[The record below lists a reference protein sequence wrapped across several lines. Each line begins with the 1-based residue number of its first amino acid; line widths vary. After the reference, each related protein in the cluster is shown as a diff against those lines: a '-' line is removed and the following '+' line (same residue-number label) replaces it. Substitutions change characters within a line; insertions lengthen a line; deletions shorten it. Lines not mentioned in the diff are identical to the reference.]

1 MPLILQKNG
10 VFTHEVKRSVF
21 YGYCEQIAN
30 EQDAKDIIQKT
41 REKYPTAN
49 HNVFAY
55 SIKEEN
61 IIRFSDDGEPSG
73 TAGMPV
79 LNVFQKKGI
88 IDFVC
93 IVTRFFGGIMLG
105 AGGLVRAYTHA
116 AAGAMQN
123 AEPCERI
130 YYSIYNVICNYN
142 QFDKMK
148 YFFNKENI
156 EILDIKFT
164 DIIKATVK
172 VQDDKSE
179 PFFEAGF
186 FIITN

>member
-1 MPLILQKNG
+1 MPLILPKPG
-10 VFTHEVKRSVF
+10 IFTHEAKRSVF
-21 YGYCEQIAN
+21 HGYCEQVTS
-30 EQDAKDIIQKT
+30 EHDAKAVIDKI
-41 REKYPTAN
+41 RGKYQTAN

-55 SIKEEN
+55 SIKESN
-61 IIRFSDDGEPSG
+61 TIRFNDDGEPSG

-93 IVTRFFGGIMLG
+93 VVTRFFGGTMLG
-105 AGGLVRAYTHA
+105 AGGLVRAYTNT
-116 AAGAMQN
+116 AAGAMLN

-130 YYSIYNVICNYN
+130 YYTVYDVICAYS

-148 YFFNKENI
+148 YLFNKENI
-156 EILDIKFT
+156 EILELEFT
-164 DIIKATVK
+164 DTIKASVR
-172 VQDDKSE
+172 VQDDKSA

-186 FIITN
+186 YTIV